1 MGGGCSRVAQSRVFR
16 DCNCFCPAM
25 RWELDRGRGNSGLGW
40 RWGVMV
46 QGPGHPWR
54 PLTPQVMTLPPLAT
68 PSLHEEHQRGEQT
81 SWKSPDNSIKMSYL
95 SLQNHKIIKI
105 PPSTPLVHPS
115 AVVDLGD
122 CPVLVEMDVE
132 TIGVVVLC
140 HDRAWLD
147 DPRGLGQICLAKCLP
162 SRVSNHPGQPLGFG
176 SLTVSFEGSDSEIFL
191 PTSLFI
197 HSSVLSPEPLD
208 VIPGTTRGMVS
219 VLCG

>member
-1 MGGGCSRVAQSRVFR
+1 MV
-16 DCNCFCPAM
+16 
-25 RWELDRGRGNSGLGW
+25 
-40 RWGVMV
+40 V
-46 QGPGHPWR
+46 QGPGHPPGDLDDPAGDDTGR
-54 PLTPQVMTLPPLAT
+54 LQHDRCTKNIR
-68 PSLHEEHQRGEQT
+68 RGARLR
-81 SWKSPDNSIKMSYL
+81 SRNNSIKVSYL

-105 PPSTPLVHPS
+105 PPSTPLLHPS

-140 HDRAWLD
+140 HNRARLD

-162 SRVSNHPGQPLGFG
+162 LRVSNHPGPRFG
-176 SLTVSFEGSDSEIFL
+176 SGGLTVSFDGSDSEIFL

-219 VLCG
+219 VLCGLVNLGGIGWYKEALSKSCCVVGV

>member
-1 MGGGCSRVAQSRVFR
+1 
-16 DCNCFCPAM
+16 
-25 RWELDRGRGNSGLGW
+25 
-40 RWGVMV
+40 
-46 QGPGHPWR
+46 
-54 PLTPQVMTLPPLAT
+54 
-68 PSLHEEHQRGEQT
+68 
-81 SWKSPDNSIKMSYL
+81 MSYL

-122 CPVLVEMDVE
+122 CPVLVEMDIE